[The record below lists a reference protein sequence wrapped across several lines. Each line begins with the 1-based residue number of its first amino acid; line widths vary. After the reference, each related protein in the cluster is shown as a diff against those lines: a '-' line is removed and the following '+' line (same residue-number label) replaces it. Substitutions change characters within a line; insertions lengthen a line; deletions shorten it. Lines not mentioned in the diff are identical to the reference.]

1 MKLNKIDVFWTWLHN
16 NKLKNYTSQLL
27 KILKKE
33 TYSAFKGN
41 IWGADLAD
49 IQLISQFNKRF
60 RFL

>member
-33 TYSAFKGN
+33 AYSAFKGN

-49 IQLISQFNKRF
+49 IQLISQFNKGF